1 MDNLLYIDEITIDR
15 CITILNERFKNKKI
29 YTELGAVLLSINPYQ
44 YFSGVDNIYDPE
56 NKDPVHL
63 FRTMEKVY
71 SSMLDGENQ
80 TIIVSG
86 ESGSGKTE
94 TTKQIIHYLNN
105 YSSVDNLLEKIE
117 ASCLVLEIF
126 GNASTEKNH
135 NSSRFGKFI
144 ELYYKNKVCVGMTT
158 SVYLLEKP
166 RVLLKEAAGRFH
178 VFNRDMTE
186 TSDILLKAGFNNPQ
200 INFIHK
206 IVDLVSEIIILK
218 YGSELNPIYNELLT
232 KKYINIQGDMIEKV
246 YNETEF
252 NELRDTL
259 AMKLYESLFLWL
271 VEQMNTF
278 YKTVETNNLL
288 KIGILDIFGFENL
301 QKNSLEQLCIN
312 YANEIL
318 QGLLNKILLEDKIKL
333 YQDEGVEI
341 NSIVPKLNTEQ
352 IELIERICMILD
364 EECMLPRG
372 NSRGFIQKLNIL
384 LADNPFYI
392 TKKLTIDK
400 CFEIEHY
407 AGKIEYT
414 VEDFLQCNLDRQ
426 NIEIDSFIGNL
437 FTEVG
442 LITKKKRGIGK
453 LKIHSISNQFRNNLN
468 DFIQNVKQSNLHFIK
483 CIKPNYTEKPMEFI
497 TSLVKEQLV
506 YNGVI
511 QLITIL
517 KQGYSYHFN
526 REKFF
531 QDYGEYILHSDSN
544 SDSHNNS
551 NSDSHNNSNITR
563 DVDYVIGKTR
573 IFMKEEYYKKI
584 KYRYNLKRLNS
595 ITILQKYSLA
605 LIYTNKFINIKKSI
619 SRLENVIWTGLLQ
632 KDYHIN
638 RSAYRIQRFFKSIIT
653 NRDYIKKNAAYN
665 LSRFIKSR
673 LVSSKHSLIL
683 YKLYRLSAILKKR
696 FIYNN
701 YLNKKTAAIK
711 IQLLWKTHLRKR
723 DDVKKQN
730 RYLEDTLYQRDCKI
744 VKLEQRIIELEQ
756 RLSRSFLLDKNIIH
770 ERDHNIIALK
780 KDIDCY
786 QKNIQE
792 RLREKLELMETI
804 DKLKTENRILVH
816 QFAYLKNRQE
826 YGWFSRFFN

>member
-1 MDNLLYIDEITIDR
+1 MDNLLYIDEITIER

-44 YFSGVDNIYDPE
+44 YFSGVDNIYDLE

-71 SSMLDGENQ
+71 AGMLDGENQ

-94 TTKQIIHYLNN
+94 TTRQMIHYLNN

-144 ELYYKNKVCVGMTT
+144 ELYYKNRECVGMKT

-166 RVLLKEAAGRFH
+166 RVLLKESAGRFH
-178 VFNRDMTE
+178 VFNRDKRDI
-186 TSDILLKAGFNNPQ
+186 SDILLKAGFNNQQ

-206 IVDLVSEIIILK
+206 IVDLVSEIINLT
-218 YGSELNPIYNELLT
+218 YGSALNPIYNELLT

-252 NELRDTL
+252 YELRDTL

-364 EECMLPRG
+364 EECMMPKG

-384 LADNPFYI
+384 LADNHLYI

-426 NIEIDSFIGNL
+426 NLEIDSFIGNL

-531 QDYGEYILHSDSN
+531 QDYGEYVLDSDI
-544 SDSHNNS
+544 
-551 NSDSHNNSNITR
+551 NIHTKSTR

-595 ITILQKYSLA
+595 ITILQKYSLGR
-605 LIYTNKFINIKKSI
+605 IYTNKFINIKNSI
-619 SRLENVIWTGLLQ
+619 SMLENVIWTGLLQ

-638 RSAYRIQRFFKSIIT
+638 RSAYRIQLFFKSIIT
-653 NRDYIKKNAAYN
+653 RRDYIKKNAAYN
-665 LSRFIKSR
+665 LCRFIKTR
-673 LVSSKHSLIL
+673 VVSSRHNMI
-683 YKLYRLSAILKKR
+683 LYRLSRLSAIFKKHI
-696 FIYNN
+696 IYNN
-701 YLNKKTAAIK
+701 YLNKKTAVIK
-711 IQLLWKTHLRKR
+711 IQLLWKTHIRKR
-723 DDVKKQN
+723 DDLRKQN
-730 RYLEDTLYQRDCKI
+730 IYLEDTIYQRDCKI

-804 DKLKTENRILVH
+804 DKIKTENRILIH

>member
-1 MDNLLYIDEITIDR
+1 MDNLLYIDEITIER

-44 YFSGVDNIYDPE
+44 YFSGVDNIYDLE

-71 SSMLDGENQ
+71 AGMLDGENQ

-94 TTKQIIHYLNN
+94 TTRQMIHYLNN

-144 ELYYKNKVCVGMTT
+144 ELYYKNRECVGMKT

-166 RVLLKEAAGRFH
+166 RVLLKESAGRFH
-178 VFNRDMTE
+178 VFNRDKRDI
-186 TSDILLKAGFNNPQ
+186 SDILLKAGFNNQQ

-206 IVDLVSEIIILK
+206 IVDLVSEIINLT
-218 YGSELNPIYNELLT
+218 YGSALNPIYNELLT

-252 NELRDTL
+252 YELRDTL

-364 EECMLPRG
+364 EECMMPKG

-384 LADNPFYI
+384 LADNPLYI

-426 NIEIDSFIGNL
+426 NLEIDSFIGNL

-531 QDYGEYILHSDSN
+531 QDYGEYVLDSDI
-544 SDSHNNS
+544 
-551 NSDSHNNSNITR
+551 NIHTKSTR

-595 ITILQKYSLA
+595 ITILQKYSLGR
-605 LIYTNKFINIKKSI
+605 IYTNKFINIKNSI
-619 SRLENVIWTGLLQ
+619 SMLENVIWTGLLQ

-638 RSAYRIQRFFKSIIT
+638 RSAYRIQLFFKSIIT
-653 NRDYIKKNAAYN
+653 RRDYIKKNAAYN
-665 LSRFIKSR
+665 LCRFIKTR
-673 LVSSKHSLIL
+673 VVSSKHNMI
-683 YKLYRLSAILKKR
+683 LYRLSRLSAIFKKHI
-696 FIYNN
+696 IYNN
-701 YLNKKTAAIK
+701 YLNKKTAVIK
-711 IQLLWKTHLRKR
+711 IQLLWKTHIRKR
-723 DDVKKQN
+723 DDLRKQN
-730 RYLEDTLYQRDCKI
+730 IYLEDTLYQRDCKI

-756 RLSRSFLLDKNIIH
+756 RLSRSVLLDKNIIH

-804 DKLKTENRILVH
+804 DKIKTENRILIH